1 MSVQI
6 KLRII
11 RRTGQSTL
19 GSVKPVNDQ
28 QRPTRIHK
36 SPEQRRREVL
46 EAAAAVFSEVGFRC
60 TEMDRIAERAG
71 AGKGTVY
78 RCFQGK
84 EALFMAT
91 VEKALE
97 DLTCYVNDVVDPL
110 EDPLEQLRMGIHR
123 YLEFFEQNPET
134 VELFIQER
142 AEFPRNGKPL
152 YFVYQE
158 SHREKWRQR
167 FETLIEQGR
176 MRSDMSPALAQ
187 EVFSDLLY
195 GAVFSQRLAGD
206 RESRSRKAD
215 EIVDLL
221 FRGILRPDSHSG

>member
-1 MSVQI
+1 M
-6 KLRII
+6 
-11 RRTGQSTL
+11 
-19 GSVKPVNDQ
+19 NDS
-28 QRPTRIHK
+28 QRPTRTHK
-36 SPEQRRREVL
+36 TPEQRRSEVL
-46 EAAAAVFSEVGFRC
+46 QAAAVVFSEDGFRC
-60 TEMDRIAERAG
+60 AEMDRIAERAG

-78 RCFQGK
+78 RCFPSK

-97 DLTCYVNDVVDPL
+97 DLTRYVNDVVDPL
-110 EDPLEQLRMGIHR
+110 EDPLEQLRLGVHR
-123 YLEFFEQNPET
+123 YLAFFEQNPET

-158 SHREKWRQR
+158 SHKDKWRKR
-167 FETLIEQGR
+167 FEVLIEQGR
-176 MRSDMSPALAQ
+176 MRADMSPGLAQ

-206 RESRSRKAD
+206 RESRSRRAD

-221 FRGILRPDSHSG
+221 FRGILRPDAHAG

>member
-1 MSVQI
+1 MDHSQ
-6 KLRII
+6 RSS
-11 RRTGQSTL
+11 RT
-19 GSVKPVNDQ
+19 
-28 QRPTRIHK
+28 HK
-36 SPEQRRREVL
+36 TPEQRRSEVL
-46 EAAAAVFSEVGFRC
+46 EAAAVVFAEVGFRC
-60 TEMDRIAERAG
+60 AEMDRIAERAG

-78 RCFQGK
+78 RCFPGK

-97 DLTCYVNDVVDPL
+97 DLTRHVNDVVDTL
-110 EDPLEQLRMGIHR
+110 TDPLEQLRLGIHR

-142 AEFPRNGKPL
+142 AEFPRNTKPL
-152 YFVYQE
+152 YFVYQQ
-158 SHREKWRQR
+158 SHKEKWRKR
-167 FETLIEQGR
+167 FEALIEQGR
-176 MRSDMSPALAQ
+176 MRSDMAPELAQ

-221 FRGILRPDSHSG
+221 FRGILKPDGYTG

>member
-1 MSVQI
+1 MERS
-6 KLRII
+6 
-11 RRTGQSTL
+11 
-19 GSVKPVNDQ
+19 
-28 QRPTRIHK
+28 QRPARTHK
-36 SPEQRRREVL
+36 PPEQRHREIL
-46 EAAAAVFSEVGFRC
+46 EAAAVVFAEVGFRC
-60 TEMDRIAERAG
+60 AEMDRIAERAE

-78 RCFQGK
+78 RCFPSK

-97 DLTCYVNDVVDPL
+97 DLTRYVNDVVDPL
-110 EDPLEQLRMGIHR
+110 EDPLEQLRVGIHR

-158 SHREKWRQR
+158 SHKAKWRAR
-167 FETLIEQGR
+167 FEALIEQGR
-176 MRSDMSPALAQ
+176 MRPEMSPALAQ

-195 GAVFSQRLAGD
+195 GAVFSQLLAGD
-206 RESRSRKAD
+206 RESRAKRAD
-215 EIVDLL
+215 EIVALL
-221 FRGILRPDSHSG
+221 FNGILRPDMD

>member
-1 MSVQI
+1 M
-6 KLRII
+6 
-11 RRTGQSTL
+11 
-19 GSVKPVNDQ
+19 
-28 QRPTRIHK
+28 
-36 SPEQRRREVL
+36 L
-46 EAAAAVFSEVGFRC
+46 EAAAVVFAEVGFRC
-60 TEMDRIAERAG
+60 AEMDRIAERAG

-78 RCFQGK
+78 RCFPGK

-97 DLTCYVNDVVDPL
+97 DLTRHVNDVVDTL
-110 EDPLEQLRMGIHR
+110 TDPKEQLRLGIHR

-142 AEFPRNGKPL
+142 AEFPRNTKPL

-158 SHREKWRQR
+158 SHKEKWRKR
-167 FETLIEQGR
+167 FEALIEQGR
-176 MRSDMSPALAQ
+176 MRSDMAPELAQ

-221 FRGILRPDSHSG
+221 FRGILKPDDHTG